1 MSVIFTTV
9 ENKMIDFFSAMLPHQ
24 HQQSSNLSADHGFAV
39 LCPLYLVLFLEL
51 TLEKLPFTDPKESI
65 FSTRGIPP
73 LM

>member
-1 MSVIFTTV
+1 
-9 ENKMIDFFSAMLPHQ
+9 MLPHQ